1 MGMAPVMVRVPPP
14 SLPPTPPRC
23 FGELCVNARGCN
35 RVSLVLGGK
44 GHGQVG
50 RERFGN
56 SRCDQGGEMVMG
68 AESLQNP
75 SDETNNAGAEI
86 S

>member
-1 MGMAPVMVRVPPP
+1 M
-14 SLPPTPPRC
+14 
-23 FGELCVNARGCN
+23 NARGCD
-35 RVSLVLGGK
+35 RVSLVLEGK

-50 RERFGN
+50 RERFGIFQ
-56 SRCDQGGEMVMG
+56 CDQGGEMGMG
-68 AESLQNP
+68 AESLRNP